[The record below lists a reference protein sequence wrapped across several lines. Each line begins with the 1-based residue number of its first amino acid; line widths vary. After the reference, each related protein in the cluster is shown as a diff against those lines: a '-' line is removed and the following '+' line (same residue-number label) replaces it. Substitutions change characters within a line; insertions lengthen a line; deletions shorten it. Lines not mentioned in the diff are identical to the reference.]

1 MKEKNLLIE
10 YFDKLPYKAKEL
22 ILTKESYN
30 ILEGVEIWRHELESP
45 IEEILRVALE
55 KKMIEYN
62 KSWFVESQTEIECK
76 NGNTYRA
83 DFTIWHDDIL
93 NWELKEEF
101 ALVIECDGHEFHQK
115 TKKQVEKDNKR
126 EYDLK
131 MNGWE
136 ILRFSGSEIYNE
148 PMECADKIIKY
159 VIEKNNLE
167 IDNK

>member
-101 ALVIECDGHEFHQK
+101 ALVIECDGHEFHQ
-115 TKKQVEKDNKR
+115 NMR
-126 EYDLK
+126 
-131 MNGWE
+131 
-136 ILRFSGSEIYNE
+136 
-148 PMECADKIIKY
+148 A
-159 VIEKNNLE
+159 
-167 IDNK
+167 